1 MDARVGQGVSAPRW
15 LGTTARRSRLTSVLM
30 VLPAVVVLLG
40 ITVFPLVYTL
50 RLTVLSWELTTGFPP
65 QLVGLQN
72 FSRVLFQDPRF
83 WNAMMNTGILVGIGV
98 GFQTVIGTGLA
109 LELNQIG
116 RSRPF
121 LLSLLLIPVMIA
133 PVIAGFQFRMIY
145 NDQFGPLNY
154 LLDLITGGHFRGY
167 AWLADPH
174 VALGAVM
181 FTDVWQWTPFMTLVV
196 LAGLP
201 AIPGELLEA
210 AEVDGAPGPQRLWR
224 IVLPLL
230 LPVIVVGILVRV
242 MDTFKLFDIVYQLTG
257 GGPGSV
263 TETIAYYTYLQG
275 FKFFSLG
282 YTSAMAFIQLIVITI
297 VAQIFLRYQ
306 KRVRAGMAA

>member
-1 MDARVGQGVSAPRW
+1 MDTRVGQDVPAPRW
-15 LGTTARRSRLTSVLM
+15 LGTTARRSRLTPILM
-30 VLPAVVVLLG
+30 VLPAVAVLLA

-65 QLVGLQN
+65 RFVGLQN
-72 FSRVLFQDPRF
+72 FARVLFQDPRF
-83 WNAMMNTGILVGIGV
+83 WNALMNTGILVGIGV
-98 GFQTVIGTGLA
+98 GLQTVIGTGLA
-109 LELNQIG
+109 LELNQLG
-116 RSRPF
+116 RSRPV

-154 LLDLITGGHFRGY
+154 LLDLMTGGRFRGY

-196 LAGLP
+196 LAGLQS
-201 AIPGELLEA
+201 IPGELLEA
-210 AEVDGAPGPQRLWR
+210 AEVDGATGPQRLWR
-224 IVLPLL
+224 ITLPLL

-282 YTSAMAFIQLIVITI
+282 YTSAMAFIQLLVITV

-306 KRVRAGMAA
+306 KRVRTGMAA

>member
-1 MDARVGQGVSAPRW
+1 MDTRVGQDVLAPRW
-15 LGTTARRSRLTSVLM
+15 LGTTARRSRLTPLLM
-30 VLPAVVVLLG
+30 VLPAVAVLLA

-65 QLVGLQN
+65 QFVGLQN
-72 FSRVLFQDPRF
+72 FARVLFQDPRF
-83 WNAMMNTGILVGIGV
+83 WNALMNTGILVGIGV

-109 LELNQIG
+109 LELNQLG

-121 LLSLLLIPVMIA
+121 FLSLLLIPVMIA

-154 LLDLITGGHFRGY
+154 LLDLMTGGRFRGY

-196 LAGLP
+196 LAGLQSM
-201 AIPGELLEA
+201 PGELLEA
-210 AEVDGAPGPQRLWR
+210 AEVDGASGPQRLWR
-224 IVLPLL
+224 ITLPLL

>member
-1 MDARVGQGVSAPRW
+1 MVTRVGQDVLATPAGRM
-15 LGTTARRSRLTSVLM
+15 ARRFRWTPALM
-30 VLPAVVVLLG
+30 VLPAVCVLLA
-40 ITVFPLVYTL
+40 ITIFPLLYTL

-65 QLVGLQN
+65 QFVGLQN
-72 FSRVLFQDPRF
+72 FARALFQDPRF
-83 WNAMMNTGILVGIGV
+83 WNAMANTGILVVAGV
-98 GFQTVIGTGLA
+98 GLQTLIGTILA
-109 LELNQIG
+109 LELNHLG
-116 RSRPF
+116 RSRTF
-121 LLSLLLIPVMIA
+121 VLSLLLIPVMIA

-154 LLDLITGGHFRGY
+154 LLSQLSGGRIRGY
-167 AWLADPH
+167 AWLADPR

-196 LAGLP
+196 LAGLQ

-210 AEVDGAPGPQRLWR
+210 AEVDGATGSQTLWR
-224 IVLPLL
+224 VAAPLL
-230 LPVIVVGILVRV
+230 LPVIVIGALVRI

-263 TETIAYYTYLQG
+263 TETIAYYTYLEG

-282 YTSAMAFIQLIVITI
+282 YTSAIAVVQLAVITI

-306 KRVRAGMAA
+306 RRVRAGMVA